1 MLIVFFDVQGIV
13 HFEFVPQGQTVN
25 GAFYQEVLKRLKRRV
40 VRVRP
45 DIKDV
50 FMLHHDNAPSHTAFV
65 VTNFLT
71 QKKISVV
78 PQPPDSPD
86 LAPCDFFL
94 FPLLKRELKGK
105 HWESV
110 ENIQARVTRFLKG
123 ISVEEFQ
130 GAFKAWHTRLRNCI
144 DAGGDYFEE
153 F

>member
-1 MLIVFFDVQGIV
+1 MERSLEQRY
-13 HFEFVPQGQTVN
+13 
-25 GAFYQEVLKRLKRRV
+25 A
-40 VRVRP
+40 
-45 DIKDV
+45 
-50 FMLHHDNAPSHTAFV
+50 TAFV

-78 PQPPDSPD
+78 PQPPYSPD

-130 GAFKAWHTRLRNCI
+130 GEVIPLYWI
-144 DAGGDYFEE
+144 DATVVEGNKKISIPAPRMASTVIQELMKSTDH
-153 F
+153 